1 LFHLPATL
9 SAIIPVQAL
18 NEPCGRHVTADQF
31 SVAKQNGR
39 RPLTGIVKPSW
50 YCSATGLAQRLGGA
64 DLPSFT
70 SVPAR
75 KRQN

>member
-1 LFHLPATL
+1 M
-9 SAIIPVQAL
+9 V
-18 NEPCGRHVTADQF
+18 GV
-31 SVAKQNGR
+31 
-39 RPLTGIVKPSW
+39 PLTGIVKPSW
-50 YCSATGLAQRLGGA
+50 YCSATGLSQRLGGA